1 MNSPPPEAFFYITV
15 SNLPAICLAGPRPS
29 ITSHGLFRGGTVGR
43 AGLRIA
49 LLSLVEPTGSMRVGA
64 LRVGGMSLVR
74 HQLGLALALGCERV
88 ICVTA
93 SSDPEM
99 PILRDATEDAGAS
112 FHAVPGVRGML
123 GLVSVADE
131 VVAFAEGLLVW
142 PELILPLIEA
152 GPCVLAQPVERGL
165 ASGFERLDAN
175 HASAGAMR
183 VPGRLIERLAPLPDD
198 ADPYS
203 ILQRVALQSG
213 VPQRLLGEDV
223 LAAGRWQLVRGEED
237 AHAVE
242 AAWFRQHT
250 LGDEALGPTARLARR
265 AVRAIG
271 PALLHAGS
279 GGTVVAMAGAVLA
292 ALALVTGWFSLVK
305 TGFFFA
311 AGAWLLF
318 LSASLFGRVER
329 RSMRMARPSVE
340 PMLIYTA
347 TLDMVLAL
355 LIVWGETDRAG
366 VGLGHR
372 AFAPVMLLGLIR
384 LVGRVMPVARAVWL
398 EDRAL
403 LALVLAGGA
412 LMGWLDGT
420 ILAAAAVVLGAGLH
434 AVRSSTQL
442 TSI

>member
-1 MNSPPPEAFFYITV
+1 
-15 SNLPAICLAGPRPS
+15 
-29 ITSHGLFRGGTVGR
+29 
-43 AGLRIA
+43 
-49 LLSLVEPTGSMRVGA
+49 
-64 LRVGGMSLVR
+64 
-74 HQLGLALALGCERV
+74 
-88 ICVTA
+88 
-93 SSDPEM
+93 
-99 PILRDATEDAGAS
+99 
-112 FHAVPGVRGML
+112 
-123 GLVSVADE
+123 
-131 VVAFAEGLLVW
+131 
-142 PELILPLIEA
+142 
-152 GPCVLAQPVERGL
+152 
-165 ASGFERLDAN
+165 
-175 HASAGAMR
+175 MR

-305 TGFFFA
+305 TGFVFA

-329 RSMRMARPSVE
+329 RSMRLARPSVE

-347 TLDMVLAL
+347 TLDVVLAL
-355 LIVWGETDRAG
+355 LMIWGETDRAG
-366 VGLGHR
+366 AGLGHR

-384 LVGRVMPVARAVWL
+384 LVGRVMPPARAVWL

-403 LALVLAGGA
+403 LALVMAGGA

-420 ILAAAAVVLGAGLH
+420 ILAAAVVALGACLH

-442 TSI
+442 TPP